1 MATQN
6 RTELVIDIEANGFN
20 PDVIHCVS
28 VMKTGWEKP
37 ILYTESIY
45 FIEFLN
51 ANKGATVYAHNGV
64 CYDFPHLAN
73 LWGIDWSDFV
83 LRDTLVLSRL
93 GNPSRSGGHSLEN
106 WGLILGFPKD
116 EYDGGWEVYTEEMG
130 QYCLRDTE
138 VLWRALAVIKLE
150 LGTVIHSDAVRLE
163 QQVAPIIRQQIDNGW
178 LIDERMCYELLAELR
193 DEKDEAE
200 TEVHRRFR
208 PLCTKVREIS
218 PKYKKDGQMS
228 VVGIK
233 FYGDNC
239 TRVVGGRF
247 TRVDFPEFN
256 LGSRQ
261 QIGNY
266 LQRFG
271 WKPRKFT
278 ETGQPV
284 VSEEELENID
294 IPEAQLIARYLMLEK
309 RAAMVNSWL
318 DNADENGRVH
328 GYVDP
333 NGAVTGRMT
342 HSSPNVAQV
351 TAKGKPYGAEM
362 RDCWTVRPGYK
373 LVGCDADGLELRML
387 AHYMKDEGYIRAVCE
402 GDKDAGTDAHSI
414 NQRAAGLSTRD
425 QAKTFIYAYLY
436 GAGDAKIGSI
446 VGGSRQAGKELK
458 AKFLRRTPAL
468 SRLKERVA
476 QAARRGWLQGLDG
489 RRIIVRSEHAA
500 LNTLLQGAG
509 AVIMKQALLLLDTWA
524 TAAGLDYMF
533 VGNIHDEFQAEVRED
548 HAEEFARLAERAIAE
563 AGKTFNLRCPLSGS
577 ATIGNTWKETH

>member
-1 MATQN
+1 MVDI
-6 RTELVIDIEANGFN
+6 VIDIEANGFN

-37 ILYTESIY
+37 ILYTEREH
-45 FIEFLN
+45 FLGFLN

-73 LWGIDWSDFV
+73 LWRIDWSDFV

-93 GNPSRSGGHSLEN
+93 ANPSRGGGHSLEN

-116 EYDGGWEVYTEEMG
+116 DYEGGWEVYTHDMG
-130 QYCLRDTE
+130 QYCLRDSE
-138 VLWRALAVIKLE
+138 VLWRALRVIQRE
-150 LGTVIHSDAVRLE
+150 LGTVIDSDAVRLE

-178 LIDERMCYELLAELR
+178 LIDERRCYDLLAELR

-233 FYGDNC
+233 FYGDNA

-247 TRVDFPEFN
+247 TRVNFPEFN

-271 WKPRKFT
+271 WKPRKYT

-284 VSEEELENID
+284 VSEEELENIH

-318 DNADENGRVH
+318 DGADENGYVH
-328 GYVDP
+328 GYVNP
-333 NGAVTGRMT
+333 IGAVTGRMT

-351 TAKGKPYGAEM
+351 TADGKPYGAEL
-362 RDCWTVRPGYK
+362 RKCWTVPRGYK
-373 LVGCDADGLELRML
+373 LVGMDADGLELRML
-387 AHYMKDEGYIRAVCE
+387 AHYMN
-402 GDKDAGTDAHSI
+402 DKDYIKAVVNGRKEDKTDAHSV
-414 NQRAAGLSTRD
+414 NQRAAGLATRD
-425 QAKTFIYAYLY
+425 QAKVFIYAFLY
-436 GAGDAKIGSI
+436 GAGDGKIGSI
-446 VGGSRQAGKELK
+446 VGQSKSAGRSLK
-458 AKFLRRTPAL
+458 AKFLRATPAL
-468 SRLKERVA
+468 GRLKKRVS

-500 LNTLLQGAG
+500 LNSLLQGAG
-509 AVIMKQALLLLDTWA
+509 AVVMKEALVLLDLWA
-524 TAAGLDYMF
+524 SAEGLDYKF
-533 VGNIHDEFQAEVRED
+533 VGNIHDEVQAQVHERD
-548 HAEEFARLAERAIAE
+548 AERFAELAEAAMVQ
-563 AGKTFNLRCPLSGS
+563 AGKNFNLRCPLAGT
-577 ATIGNTWKETH
+577 AVIGTTWYDTH